1 MKDDRIHVGIII
13 GGRSVECEIS
23 LISGL
28 QAYYAMD
35 KSKYHPTIFYLDKN
49 NHLFV
54 GETLNDINTYKLEN
68 IKKFCNNIL
77 FLICFIL
84 YKITGFIDKTLK
96 I

>member
-68 IKKFCNNIL
+68 IKN
-77 FLICFIL
+77 
-84 YKITGFIDKTLK
+84 LK
-96 I
+96 EVFQVL